1 MPLSTAILTAFLC
14 LLFGAN
20 AVAIKISFEGFGVF
34 TVASI
39 RFAAASAII
48 ALWAK
53 STGRPFF
60 VPNYRRI
67 HLLAYSL
74 LFTLQLSL
82 FYSGISRTQASR
94 ATLIVNTLPFM
105 ILILSH
111 FFLPGDRMTMRKCA
125 GVALGFLGVA
135 LLSLDGGALSPDFR
149 AGDGLCA
156 AATLIWACNTVFLK
170 RFIADI
176 RPFHVVF
183 YSMLAAVP
191 LVSLASAIVDPL
203 PIIDPTPGALL
214 GLVYQTL
221 VTAVFGFIAWN
232 TLLQRYGAASLH
244 TFLFLL
250 PPVGVAL
257 GGLLLNEPVNSHIV
271 ASMACIVAGIA
282 LVHIKGADALPVYPS
297 RKHM

>member
-1 MPLSTAILTAFLC
+1 MPLSTALLTAFLC

-34 TVASI
+34 TAASI
-39 RFAAASAII
+39 RFIAASAII

-53 STGRPFF
+53 STGRPF
-60 VPNYRRI
+60 VVQKNRRI

-82 FYSGISRTQASR
+82 FYSGISRSQASR

-125 GVALGFLGVA
+125 GIALGFLGVA
-135 LLSLDGGALSPDFR
+135 LLSLDGSAISADFR
-149 AGDGLCA
+149 TGDALCFS
-156 AATLIWACNTVFLK
+156 ATLIWACNTVFLK

-176 RPFHVVF
+176 RPFHVVL

-191 LVSLASAIVDPL
+191 LVSLASAIFDPL
-203 PIIDPTPGALL
+203 PVIDPTSGALL
-214 GLVYQTL
+214 GLIYQTL

-244 TFLFLL
+244 SFLFLL
-250 PPVGVAL
+250 PPVGVTL

-282 LVHIKGADALPVYPS
+282 LVHVKTMDTLSGYPP
-297 RKHM
+297 R